1 MSMIFESIILPI
13 INSALNLIPAM
24 YLLRSFSDGKQNRAT
39 TTILPAFVVFTLTLM
54 FVKIPLLKIVITTLC
69 TFVYTY
75 TRKMKR
81 GVRFLLTFS
90 YVAVCMI
97 SEVLTG
103 ITISSILGSDYA
115 VSQAGIYNTIG
126 IFASKLVTLTFCTII
141 VCSGKNI
148 LATRSGKQWTA
159 LYLLPLSTFFVMV
172 YEHFSL
178 YSVPPNSNL
187 RLVAGISMLLLVTG
201 NLLVFRIAEGIHR
214 AIETENRLLLSEELI
229 KKQSEQYDLLFSD
242 SRNALKKRHDH
253 RNFLLGV
260 ISETESGNIDK
271 TLRMLRNELETTN
284 GTQSDT
290 ISGNSTID
298 TVVSYKRNAAK
309 EHGITIDLRHRGVSG
324 INIPATDLS
333 VLLGNAIDNAVDAV
347 KALPQSTERK
357 IELTTAVVGG
367 MFCLTVSNP
376 VSKDIDVS
384 DLSTTKNDKFLHG
397 FGIIGMKAIV
407 SKHEGEMIFKC
418 EDKMFTVMI
427 TMNNQ

>member
-1 MSMIFESIILPI
+1 MIFESILLPI
-13 INSALNLIPAM
+13 ISSALNLIPAM
-24 YLLRSFSDGKQNRAT
+24 YLLRSFSDGKQNRT
-39 TTILPAFVVFTLTLM
+39 ITTILPAFVVFTLTLM
-54 FVKIPLLKIVITTLC
+54 LVKIPLLKIVITTLC

-75 TRKMKR
+75 TKKMKH
-81 GVRFLLTFS
+81 GARFLLTFS

-103 ITISSILGSDYA
+103 ITISSVLGSDYA

-229 KKQSEQYDLLFSD
+229 KKQSEQYDLLFSE

-260 ISETESGNIDK
+260 ISEAESGNIDK

-290 ISGNSTID
+290 VSGNSTID

-309 EHGITIDLRHRGVSG
+309 EHGITIDLQHRSVSG
-324 INIPATDLS
+324 INITATDLS

-397 FGIIGMKAIV
+397 FGISGMKAIV

-418 EDKMFTVMI
+418 ENKMFTVMV